1 MLLIS
6 FCVSS
11 LVFCFLVTVSPSTY
25 IEMCRTL
32 FTQAHSKGTLM
43 CPLLLKIKKMKT
55 HGGQFYARQLLKNC
69 LLLFAAGM
77 CHKFIATF
85 SHYRLYFILKSN
97 CWFASGASGVEE
109 QLHVWKRK
117 RGWLVQEITTG
128 TCCC

>member
-85 SHYRLYFILKSN
+85 SPL
-97 CWFASGASGVEE
+97 
-109 QLHVWKRK
+109 
-117 RGWLVQEITTG
+117 
-128 TCCC
+128 